1 MPKLSINL
9 ADDFKAGES
18 VSWRANNP
26 APADILS
33 KRALFWLGVILVS
46 GCALVA
52 ITGADKAHGAD
63 MHVNKPKPLPVA
75 PYCGTA
81 NGIAVSDD
89 ASACAIDPEY
99 PAPRFTNHGWNCP
112 TQYHLAGRKGALR
125 CDEET

>member
-9 ADDFKAGES
+9 AEDFKASDS

-52 ITGADKAHGAD
+52 ITGADKAHAAE
-63 MHVNKPKPLPVA
+63 MHVNKPKPLPVL
-75 PYCGTA
+75 PYCGTP
-81 NGIAVSDD
+81 NGMAVDD
-89 ASACAIDPEY
+89 EKPACNLEWDY
-99 PAPRFTNHGWNCP
+99 PPPRFTIHGWNCP
-112 TQYHLAGRKGALR
+112 TQYHIAGRKGALR